1 MLHQV
6 IQEQLAHFENICRSS
21 GLKVTHQRMEVYRE
35 LITSQDHP
43 AAETLYKRLE
53 KRLPTLSLDTVYRT
67 LATFEAHKLVQRI
80 ETKESQARYE
90 AITTKH
96 HHHICDECGMVTDF
110 YWHSFDSLA
119 LPGTLEKIGT
129 VDRADVVIHG
139 RCTACT
145 DNG

>member
-1 MLHQV
+1 MQQQAIH
-6 IQEQLAHFENICRSS
+6 EQLVHFENTCRSS

-35 LITSQDHP
+35 LITSEDHP

-80 ETKESQARYE
+80 ETLESQARYE

-96 HHHICDECGMVTDF
+96 HHHICDNCGLVTDF
-110 YWHSFDSLA
+110 HWHSFDA
-119 LPGTLEKIGT
+119 LNLPDQLRTIGRA
-129 VDRADVVIHG
+129 DRADVVIHG
-139 RCTACT
+139 RCAACMK
-145 DNG
+145 GG